1 MSLRAHYKYGSD
13 TSYNDALANELEKS
27 EGNKKLI
34 YADTS
39 GYPTIGIGYAFIN
52 KSEIRK
58 GWRKELTDAGIT
70 LTTAQEDELKKLLN
84 NIYAD
89 RSLSETYI
97 ETYYADN
104 LNTLEITS
112 TQGKNLLSTI
122 VISYEKIVKKKLG
135 ITIYNKLKNSKEMI
149 ALVSMEYNGV
159 GLGSSPSLLT
169 AIKTNNRVKAW
180 YEIRYNSNDNDQP
193 DNQEKG
199 IANRRVDESNIFG
212 LYSSTDGKTPQSDNE
227 AKNVI
232 RFLENHRSN
241 IQTEIDHVR
250 GLSGSNA
257 NLNLKADDLDTQ
269 LESSKNLLI
278 NTYAQGTSIDGNII
292 VGQGIGDIPEA
303 FADGLGNNS
312 DHLTGTNKNDLIL
325 GERGDDTL
333 IGGKGSDVLYGG
345 EGDDTLIGGMAGPA
359 VGDAP
364 DYLDGGKGF
373 DTYITGKDDTI
384 HDSDGKGKIQFN
396 GVDLT
401 GRKKLNK
408 KTNLYED
415 KDKDFTYKE
424 LNGNLIITAKDG
436 KSITIKEWK
445 NKQLGIELVKND
457 DIEISITE
465 SNSANEGNSGTQ
477 SMSFTLTLSRALE
490 DGESLKVAVS
500 NTKKGTYTFSSGE
513 SSKTFTH
520 TWKGDT
526 VDEGSI
532 DHTATLTPTV
542 VEYKGESQ
550 DVKVTVKNSGKAT
563 VYDDDD
569 DNRYDPLVLD
579 TNKDGFISTTSLE
592 NSNTYFDLTG
602 DGLKERV
609 GWIKPEDGL
618 LVYDKNGNGQID
630 GIDEVFGNLNKSGF
644 HRNFASQPLFASFEE
659 LKELIDS
666 NHDNKIDRKDELYN
680 QLQVWNDLNGD
691 AKVQKG
697 ELRTLSQADIKS
709 IDLNIVET
717 NIEINGNLLTEAS
730 KYTDSKGNK
739 ELVADVQLATDVK
752 DTKVDIADI
761 PDFTIDESTRE
772 NSYNINL
779 NNQLHIKLKDVA

>member
-1 MSLRAHYKYGSD
+1 MVDSI
-13 TSYNDALANELEKS
+13 NAL
-27 EGNKKLI
+27 
-34 YADTS
+34 
-39 GYPTIGIGYAFIN
+39 
-52 KSEIRK
+52 
-58 GWRKELTDAGIT
+58 IT
-70 LTTAQEDELKKLLN
+70 LKTEAKAE
-84 NIYAD
+84 
-89 RSLSETYI
+89 
-97 ETYYADN
+97 
-104 LNTLEITS
+104 
-112 TQGKNLLSTI
+112 NLLS
-122 VISYEKIVKKKLG
+122 YRLDNEEEKAVSKFILPE
-135 ITIYNKLKNSKEMI
+135 SKERAAVMSQ
-149 ALVSMEYNGV
+149 LYR
-159 GLGSSPSLLT
+159 LGTAGAPSLIA
-169 AIKTNNRVKAW
+169 AIKDGNRAEAW
-180 YEIRYNSNDNDQP
+180 FQIRYASNADEHSGNYT
-193 DNQEKG
+193 
-199 IANRRVDESNIFG
+199 RVVKESNIFN
-212 LYSSTDGKTPQSDNE
+212 LYDTTPSEKNSKDIIRMARIHQAKIAEEEGESSAYNGTNKIGYKIE
-227 AKNVI
+227 KAKNY
-232 RFLENHRSN
+232 L
-241 IQTEIDHVR
+241 IDNFGEGV
-250 GLSGSNA
+250 A
-257 NLNLKADDLDTQ
+257 
-269 LESSKNLLI
+269 
-278 NTYAQGTSIDGNII
+278 IDGEVI
-292 VGQGIGDIPEA
+292 VGI
-303 FADGLGNNS
+303 NS
-312 DHLTGTNKNDLIL
+312 VNDEYNSGKAKAIINDTNLQGTNKNDLIF
-325 GERGDDTL
+325 GEKGKDTL
-333 IGGKGSDVLYGG
+333 IGGAGSDVLYGG

-592 NSNTYFDLTG
+592 NSNTYFDITG

-609 GWIKPEDGL
+609 G
-618 LVYDKNGNGQID
+618 
-630 GIDEVFGNLNKSGF
+630 
-644 HRNFASQPLFASFEE
+644 
-659 LKELIDS
+659 
-666 NHDNKIDRKDELYN
+666 
-680 QLQVWNDLNGD
+680 
-691 AKVQKG
+691 
-697 ELRTLSQADIKS
+697 
-709 IDLNIVET
+709 
-717 NIEINGNLLTEAS
+717 
-730 KYTDSKGNK
+730 
-739 ELVADVQLATDVK
+739 
-752 DTKVDIADI
+752 
-761 PDFTIDESTRE
+761 
-772 NSYNINL
+772 
-779 NNQLHIKLKDVA
+779 